1 MSKRLILI
9 LALAFVVG
17 ISCAA
22 YAEVQNV
29 KVSGDI
35 TVMGVG
41 RANLDLAKAPGSD
54 MNMSQAINSN
64 WQDKSADVLSIAR
77 IRVDADLTDNVSTT
91 IRLLSERPWDG
102 DMGGQNDQ
110 GTRPN
115 GNIGLDRGRTSGGG
129 AGTVNLGQGA
139 WTNGNVNVIDLDLAY
154 VTMKEFLYSPLTLT
168 VGRQLLRFGNGFVI
182 GDPDTNIYSTVTAL
196 YEGDLSARK
205 SFDAV
210 RATLDYNPLVID
222 GIYAKIQENQTNLN
236 DDVTLMGLN
245 AAYDMGRNTTLEGYF
260 FSKVR
265 GSQGEGVWNLDGN
278 AQFTKAPLA
287 GNAENKNKSDQVNT
301 IGLRAVNK
309 SVKNLTIDA
318 QGAYQFGTYNPR
330 FDPNARMNVA
340 NPAVIP
346 GSAAGNEGD
355 LAKTAARSA
364 FAFQVE
370 AAYDL
375 KDVAAAV
382 AKYSPFVSA
391 NYTYLSGANR
401 DRTGDKYY
409 AGWDPMFE
417 DQTYGHLMN
426 AIMAQTNMHRLALSG
441 KAKLTDDIGLKLDY
455 VTAMF
460 AKRYPEGRLAVL
472 SGVADANTTAR
483 VFRMGK
489 SNYIGQEIDAT
500 LTYDYTEDVQFALMG
515 GVFMPGRSINDG
527 YQVDTADDGG
537 RWPHKTSAS
546 ELIGSMKVSF

>member
-1 MSKRLILI
+1 MSKRLIVI

-17 ISCAA
+17 VTCAA

-35 TVMGVG
+35 TVMGVA
-41 RANLDLAKAPGSD
+41 RNNLDLAKDSGSRPA
-54 MNMSQAINSN
+54 NGTSN
-64 WQDKSADVLSIAR
+64 QNANGTWADKSADMLSITR
-77 IRVDADLTDNVSTT
+77 VRVDADLTDNVSTT
-91 IRLLSERPWDG
+91 VRLLNERNWNGEDG
-102 DMGGQNDQ
+102 
-110 GTRPN
+110 TTSYSN
-115 GNIGLDRGRTSGGG
+115 GNIGLNVGTTSGTTGNG
-129 AGTVNLGQGA
+129 SWNTHGVNI
-139 WTNGNVNVIDLDLAY
+139 IDLDLAY
-154 VTMKEFLYSPLTLT
+154 VTMKEFLYSPLSLRI
-168 VGRQLLRFGNGFVI
+168 GRQELRFGNGFII
-182 GDPDTNIYSTVTAL
+182 GDPDTNLYSIATAL
-196 YEGDLSARK
+196 NEGDLSARK

-222 GIYAKIQENQTNLN
+222 GVYAKLEEGRSTLN

-265 GSQGEGVWNLDGN
+265 GSQSDGVFNLDGQRQWTQAAN
-278 AQFTKAPLA
+278 IET
-287 GNAENKNKSDQVNT
+287 KNKSDQVNT

-318 QGAYQFGTYNPR
+318 QGAYQFGTYSPR
-330 FDPNARMNVA
+330 FDPNARVVQ
-340 NPAVIP
+340 NPGAVP
-346 GSAAGNEGD
+346 GSEGD
-355 LAKTAARSA
+355 IAKTAARSA

-375 KDVAAAV
+375 KDISAAV
-382 AKYSPFVSA
+382 AKYSPLISA

-401 DRTGDKYY
+401 DRTGDKAYK
-409 AGWDPMFE
+409 GWDPMFE

-460 AKRYPEGRLAVL
+460 AKNYPEGRLAVL
-472 SGVADANTTAR
+472 SGVADSNTTGR

-489 SNYIGQEIDAT
+489 SNYIGQEVDAT

-515 GVFMPGRSINDG
+515 GVFMPGSSINDG
-527 YQVDTADDGG
+527 YNVDPAIGVTDNGV
-537 RWPHKTSAS
+537 WPHKTSAS

>member
-1 MSKRLILI
+1 MSKRLIMI

-17 ISCAA
+17 VTCAA

-35 TVMGVG
+35 TVMGVA
-41 RANLDLAKAPGSD
+41 RNNLDLAKAPGSE
-54 MNMSQAINSN
+54 NQLASQNVASN
-64 WQDKSADVLSIAR
+64 WQDKSADVLSIVR

-91 IRLLSERPWDG
+91 VRLLSERPWDG
-102 DMGGQNDQ
+102 DMSGQNDN

-115 GNIGLDRGRTSGGG
+115 GNIGLNVGRTSGANVG
-129 AGTVNLGQGA
+129 NSS
-139 WTNGNVNVIDLDLAY
+139 WTNGNSNTIELDLAY

-168 VGRQLLRFGNGFVI
+168 VGRQLLRFGNGFII
-182 GDPDTNIYSTVTAL
+182 GDPDTNIYSTATAL

-222 GIYAKIQENQTNLN
+222 GIYAKIQENQANLN
-236 DDVTLMGLN
+236 DDVTLLGLN

-260 FSKVR
+260 FSKVK
-265 GSQGEGVWNLDGN
+265 GSQSDGVFNLDGQ
-278 AQFTKAPLA
+278 AQWSQAANIET
-287 GNAENKNKSDQVNT
+287 KNKSDQVNT

-330 FDPNARMNVA
+330 FDPNARVVQNPGAVA
-340 NPAVIP
+340 
-346 GSAAGNEGD
+346 GSEGD
-355 LAKTAARSA
+355 ISKTAARSA
-364 FAFQVE
+364 FAFQID

-382 AKYSPFVSA
+382 AKYSPVIAA
-391 NYTYLSGANR
+391 NYTYLSGSNR
-401 DRTGDKYY
+401 DRTGDKAYN
-409 AGWDPMFE
+409 GWDPMFE

-441 KAKLTDDIGLKLDY
+441 KAKLTDDIGLRLDY

-472 SGVADANTTAR
+472 SGVADSNTTAR

-489 SNYIGQEIDAT
+489 SNYIGQEVDAT

-527 YQVDTADDGG
+527 YNVDPAIGVTDNGV
-537 RWPHKTSAS
+537 WPHKTSAS